1 MPAVAEKENTL
12 VAQLEKTLRARAS
25 HLAIKSKSSELTYA
39 DLDNLSAR
47 CAGALQGES
56 ANRFGPIALMMSHDA
71 HLIAAMAGI
80 LRSGGFYFAL
90 NRSLPPARLRE
101 IVKEV
106 RPWAIIA
113 GPEHAEQAG
122 KLSGSAAKFF
132 SFDELLTKASSFS
145 SALANENSP
154 FAIFYTSGS
163 SQRPRP
169 LVYTH
174 GGTWHN
180 VTNHSRSLRITADDR
195 ITLLSPCSA
204 AASVS
209 AIFGALLNGA
219 SLFLFDPVRE
229 GLPKVRDWIKTE
241 RITVYHSVP
250 SLFRRFAEALEPDD
264 ILHSVRTVKLGGEPV
279 FPPDVDLFRRH
290 FRSDAVLVNGLGLTE
305 ANGNA
310 CHFHIKHDTRIP
322 TATVPVGKPLNGIEI
337 KLLHPDGTDA
347 TSGEIGEIALRG
359 KYIAP
364 AFWTGSDVEQYGLDD
379 DGWFRTGD
387 LGRCDLDGIFE
398 HLGRKDDQLKLRGQW
413 ISVAE
418 IEAALMDVPGVRNAA
433 VLATERDTNAK
444 NIVAFVS
451 WTNGEL
457 TEQELR
463 SALQRR
469 LPVYSLPQR
478 VLSLSQLPLL
488 PNGKIDRVALS
499 YEAERRIKDKT
510 HSPAVPG
517 DALSLQLVRIWENI
531 LGNNSVETTSDF
543 FALGGDSLAAATM
556 LAAVETFFG
565 VHLPV
570 SVLVETPTIEKLAD
584 VIRRGG
590 WSEAELRLVALQL
603 RGTKPPLYCVPGAGS
618 EALAFRQLAAY
629 LGDNQP
635 CFAFQPQGLD
645 GCAPYLHSIE
655 EMATHHITSLR
666 RHQPRGP
673 YYLCGSS
680 LGGVVAF
687 EMAQRLSHDGEEV
700 KFLGLLDT
708 YSGEFPRVRKGLS
721 VWQKLKA
728 AAQSLVPV
736 AQRDD
741 LNFRSLKKGIVDW
754 FRRQLVHLD
763 LRLNFLSRPLPYQ
776 LRFVYL
782 QEVCFAARRRYQLRP
797 FTGKID
803 LFRVEH
809 QPSVDLFEQDPF
821 LGWNGMA
828 LGGIEVHD
836 LPGHHGQHLR
846 EPNVKVLGQ
855 KMLQCLDSGR
865 SS

>member
-12 VAQLEKTLRARAS
+12 VAQLEKTLRSRAS

-80 LRSGGFYFAL
+80 LRSGGFYFVL

-122 KLSGSAAKFF
+122 KLGGSAAKFF
-132 SFDELLTKASSFS
+132 LFDELLTKASSFS

-478 VLSLSQLPLL
+478 VFSLSQLPLL

-708 YSGEFPRVRKGLS
+708 YGGEFPRVRKGLS
-721 VWQKLKA
+721 VGQKLKV

-763 LRLNFLSRPLPYQ
+763 LRLNFRSRPLPYQ

-809 QPSVDLFEQDPF
+809 QPSADLFEQDPF

-846 EPNVKVLGQ
+846 EPNVKILGQ
-855 KMLQCLDSGR
+855 KMLQCLDPDR

>member
-1 MPAVAEKENTL
+1 MTAVAEKQNTL
-12 VAQLEKTLRARAS
+12 VSQLEKTLRARAS
-25 HLAIKSKSSELTYA
+25 QLAIKSKSSELTYA
-39 DLDNLSAR
+39 DLDELSAR
-47 CAGALQGES
+47 CAGALQRES
-56 ANRFGPIALMMSHDA
+56 ANRFAPIALMMSHDA
-71 HLIAAMAGI
+71 HLIAAMVGI
-80 LRSGGFYFAL
+80 LRSGGFYFVL

-106 RPWAIIA
+106 RPWAIVA
-113 GPEHAEQAG
+113 DSKHAEQAR
-122 KLSGSAAKFF
+122 KISGSASKFF
-132 SFDELLTKASSFS
+132 LFGELLTKAGSFS
-145 SALANENSP
+145 SPPANENDP

-180 VTNHSRSLRITADDR
+180 VTNHSRSLRIVADDR

-229 GLPKVRDWIKTE
+229 GLHNLGDWIRTE

-250 SLFRRFAEALEPDD
+250 SLFRRFAEALEPDE
-264 ILHSVRTVKLGGEPV
+264 IFHSIRTVKLGGEPV
-279 FPPDVDLFRRH
+279 FPPDVDLFRRQ

-310 CHFHIKHDTRIP
+310 CHFHIEHDAQIP
-322 TATVPVGKPLNGIEI
+322 TATVPVGKPLDGIEI
-337 KLLHPDGTDA
+337 KLLRTDRTEA
-347 TSGEIGEIALRG
+347 ICGETGEIALRG

-364 AFWTGSDVEQYGLDD
+364 AFWTGTNAEQYGLDN

-387 LGRCDLDGIFE
+387 LGRCDADGVFE

-413 ISVAE
+413 ISLAE
-418 IEAALMDVPGVRNAA
+418 IEAALMEVPGVRGAA
-433 VLATERDTNAK
+433 VLATERDPDAK
-444 NIVAFVS
+444 NIIAFVS

-463 SALQRR
+463 SALQRQ
-469 LPVYSLPQR
+469 LPVYSLPQH
-478 VLSLSQLPLL
+478 VFGLSQLPLL

-499 YEAERRIKDKT
+499 REAARRIKNKT
-510 HSPAVPG
+510 HSPAVPS

-570 SVLVETPTIEKLAD
+570 SALVDAPTIEKLAE
-584 VIRRGG
+584 VIRQGG
-590 WSEAELRLVALQL
+590 WSEAQLRLVALRL

-618 EALAFRQLAAY
+618 EALAFRELAAH

-645 GCAPYLHSIE
+645 GCARYLRSIE
-655 EMATHHITSLR
+655 EMAAHYIASLR

-687 EMAQRLSHDGEEV
+687 EMARCLSQNGEEV

-708 YSGEFPRVRKGLS
+708 YGGEFPKVRKGLS
-721 VWQKLKA
+721 VGQKLKV

-736 AQRDD
+736 AQRDNP
-741 LNFRSLKKGIVDW
+741 NFRSLRKGIVDW
-754 FRRQLVHLD
+754 FRRRLVHLD
-763 LRLNFLSRPLPYQ
+763 LRFNFRRRPLPYR
-776 LRFVYL
+776 LRFLYL

-797 FTGKID
+797 FSGRID

-809 QPSVDLFEQDPF
+809 QPSAELFEHDPF

-828 LGGIEVHD
+828 LGGIEIHH
-836 LPGHHGQHLR
+836 LPGYHGQHLR
-846 EPNVKVLGQ
+846 EPNVKSLGQ
-855 KMLQCLDSGR
+855 EMLACLDSDRRG
-865 SS
+865 

>member
-12 VAQLEKTLRARAS
+12 VAQLEKTLRSRAS

-39 DLDNLSAR
+39 DLDNLSGR
-47 CAGALQGES
+47 CAGSLQRES
-56 ANRFGPIALMMSHDA
+56 ANRFTPIALMMSHDA
-71 HLIAAMAGI
+71 HLIAAMVSI
-80 LRSGGFYFAL
+80 LRSGGFYFVL
-90 NRSLPPARLRE
+90 NRSLPAARLRE
-101 IVKEV
+101 IVKQV
-106 RPWAIIA
+106 RPWAIVA
-113 GPEHAEQAG
+113 DSAHAEQAR
-122 KLSGSAAKFF
+122 KLSGSAAKVF
-132 SFDELLTKASSFS
+132 SFEELLTKAGSFS
-145 SALANENSP
+145 SAPANENSP

-180 VTNHSRSLRITADDR
+180 VTNHSRSLQITAADR

-219 SLFLFDPVRE
+219 SLFLFDPVGE
-229 GLPKVRDWIKTE
+229 GLPKLGDWIRTE

-250 SLFRRFAEALEPDD
+250 SLFRRFAEALERDE
-264 ILHSVRTVKLGGEPV
+264 ILHSVRMVKLGGEPV

-290 FRSDAVLVNGLGLTE
+290 FRRDTVLVNGLGLTE

-310 CHFHIKHDTRIP
+310 CHFHIKQDTRIS
-322 TATVPVGKPLNGIEI
+322 TATVPVGKPLDGIEI
-337 KLLHPDGTDA
+337 KLLNADKTEA
-347 TSGEIGEIALRG
+347 TSGETAEIALRG

-364 AFWTGSDVEQYGLDD
+364 AFWTGSNVEQYGLDD

-387 LGRCDLDGIFE
+387 LGRCDPDGIFE
-398 HLGRKDDQLKLRGQW
+398 HLGRRDDQLKLRGQW

-418 IEAALMDVPGVRNAA
+418 IEAALMEVPGVRNAA
-433 VLATERDTNAK
+433 ALATERDADTK
-444 NIVAFVS
+444 NIIAFAS
-451 WTNGEL
+451 WNNGEL
-457 TEQELR
+457 TEQEVR

-478 VLSLSQLPLL
+478 VFSLSQLPLL

-499 YEAERRIKDKT
+499 HEAERRIKDKA

-556 LAAVETFFG
+556 LAAVESFFG
-565 VHLPV
+565 VNLPV
-570 SVLVETPTIEKLAD
+570 SALLEAPTIEKLSEL
-584 VIRRGG
+584 IRKGG
-590 WSEAELRLVALQL
+590 WSEAELRLVALRL

-618 EALAFRQLAAY
+618 EALAFRELAAH

-635 CFAFQPQGLD
+635 CFALQPQGLD
-645 GCAPYLHSIE
+645 GCASYLHSIE
-655 EMATHHITSLR
+655 EMATHHIASLR

-687 EMAQRLSHDGEEV
+687 EMARRLSQDGEEV

-708 YSGEFPRVRKGLS
+708 YGGEFPKVRKGLS
-721 VWQKLKA
+721 VGQKLKV

-741 LNFRSLKKGIVDW
+741 LNFRSLRRGIVDW

-763 LRLNFLSRPLPYQ
+763 LRFNFRSRPLPYR

-782 QEVCFAARRRYQLRP
+782 QEVCFAARRRYRLRP
-797 FTGKID
+797 FSGKID

-809 QPSVDLFEQDPF
+809 QPSADLFEQDPF

-828 LGGIEVHD
+828 LGGIEAHD
-836 LPGHHGQHLR
+836 LPGYHGQHLR
-846 EPNVKVLGQ
+846 EPNVKILGQ
-855 KMLQCLDSGR
+855 KMLRCLDSDR

>member
-12 VAQLEKTLRARAS
+12 VAQLEKTLRSRAS

-39 DLDNLSAR
+39 DLDNLSGR
-47 CAGALQGES
+47 CAGALRRGS
-56 ANRFGPIALMMSHDA
+56 ANRFAPIALMMSHDA
-71 HLIAAMAGI
+71 HLIAAMVGI
-80 LRSGGFYFAL
+80 LRSGGFYFVL
-90 NRSLPPARLRE
+90 NRSLPAARSRE
-101 IVKEV
+101 IVKQV
-106 RPWAIIA
+106 RPWAIVA
-113 GPEHAEQAG
+113 DSEHAEQAQ
-122 KLSGSAAKFF
+122 KLSGSAAKVF

-145 SALANENSP
+145 SAPACENSP

-180 VTNHSRSLRITADDR
+180 VTNHSRSLQITAADR

-229 GLPKVRDWIKTE
+229 GLPKLGDWIRTE

-250 SLFRRFAEALEPDD
+250 SLFRRFAEALERDE
-264 ILHSVRTVKLGGEPV
+264 ILHSVRMVKLGGEPV

-290 FRSDAVLVNGLGLTE
+290 FRRDTVFVNGLGLTE

-310 CHFHIKHDTRIP
+310 CHFHIKHDTRIS
-322 TATVPVGKPLNGIEI
+322 TATVPVGKPLDGIEI
-337 KLLHPDGTDA
+337 KLLHPDRTEA
-347 TSGEIGEIALRG
+347 TSGETGEIALRG

-364 AFWTGSDVEQYGLDD
+364 AFWTGSNVEQYGLDD

-387 LGRCDLDGIFE
+387 LGRCDPDGIFE
-398 HLGRKDDQLKLRGQW
+398 HLGRRDDQLKLRGQW

-418 IEAALMDVPGVRNAA
+418 IEAALMEVTGVRNAA
-433 VLATERDTNAK
+433 ALATERDADTK
-444 NIVAFVS
+444 NIIAFVS
-451 WTNGEL
+451 WNNGEL
-457 TEQELR
+457 TEQEVR

-478 VLSLSQLPLL
+478 VFSLSQLPLL

-499 YEAERRIKDKT
+499 HEAERRIKDKA

-556 LAAVETFFG
+556 LAAVESFFG
-565 VHLPV
+565 VNLPV
-570 SVLVETPTIEKLAD
+570 SALLEAPTIEKLSEL
-584 VIRRGG
+584 IRKGG

-618 EALAFRQLAAY
+618 EALAFRELAAH

-666 RHQPRGP
+666 RHQPHGP

-687 EMAQRLSHDGEEV
+687 EMARRLSQDGEEV

-708 YSGEFPRVRKGLS
+708 YGGEFPKVRKGLS
-721 VWQKLKA
+721 VGQKLKV

-741 LNFRSLKKGIVDW
+741 LNFRSLRRGIVDW
-754 FRRQLVHLD
+754 FRRRLVHLD
-763 LRLNFLSRPLPYQ
+763 LRFNFRSRPLSYR

-797 FTGKID
+797 FSGKID

-809 QPSVDLFEQDPF
+809 QPSADLFEQDPF

-836 LPGHHGQHLR
+836 LPGCHGQHLR
-846 EPNVKVLGQ
+846 EPNVKILGQ
-855 KMLQCLDSGR
+855 EMLRCFDSDR

>member
-1 MPAVAEKENTL
+1 MPAVAEKQNTL
-12 VAQLEKTLRARAS
+12 GSQLEKTLRSRAS

-47 CAGALQGES
+47 CASALLGES
-56 ANRFGPIALMMSHDA
+56 ANRFAPIALMMSHDA
-71 HLIAAMAGI
+71 NLIAAMIGI
-80 LRSGGFYFAL
+80 LRSGGFYFVL

-106 RPWAIIA
+106 RPSAIVA
-113 GPEHAEQAG
+113 DSEHAEQAR
-122 KLSGSAAKFF
+122 KLSGSGVKFF
-132 SFDELLTKASSFS
+132 PFDELLTQVGSFLP
-145 SALANENSP
+145 AAANENSP

-180 VTNHSRSLRITADDR
+180 VMNHSRSLRIAADDR

-209 AIFGALLNGA
+209 AIFGALPNGA
-219 SLFLFDPVRE
+219 SLFLFDPVHE
-229 GLPKVRDWIKTE
+229 GLPKLRDWIRTE

-250 SLFRRFAEALEPDD
+250 SLFRRFAEALAPDE
-264 ILHSVRTVKLGGEPV
+264 ILHSIRTVKLGGEPV

-290 FRSDAVLVNGLGLTE
+290 FQSGSVLVNGLGLTE

-310 CHFHIKHDTRIP
+310 CHFHIKHDTQIP
-322 TATVPVGKPLNGIEI
+322 TATVPVGKPLDGIEI
-337 KLLHPDGTDA
+337 KLLRADRTET
-347 TSGEIGEIALRG
+347 TSGETGEIALRG

-364 AFWTGSDVEQYGLDD
+364 AFWTGSNVEQYGLDD
-379 DGWFRTGD
+379 EGWFRTGD
-387 LGRCDLDGIFE
+387 LGRCDSNGIFE
-398 HLGRKDDQLKLRGQW
+398 HLGRRDDQLKLRGQW

-418 IEAALMDVPGVRNAA
+418 IEAALMEVPGVRDAA
-433 VLATERDTNAK
+433 VLATERDAEAK
-444 NIVAFVS
+444 SIIAFVS

-478 VLSLSQLPLL
+478 VFGLSQLPLL

-499 YEAERRIKDKT
+499 HEAVRRIKNKT
-510 HSPAVPG
+510 HSPALPG

-570 SVLVETPTIEKLAD
+570 SALVETPTIEKLAE
-584 VIRRGG
+584 VIRHGG
-590 WSEAELRLVALQL
+590 WSEAQLRLVALQL
-603 RGTKPPLYCVPGAGS
+603 RGTKPPLHCVPGAGS
-618 EALAFRQLAAY
+618 EALAFRQLAAH

-687 EMAQRLSHDGEEV
+687 EMARRLSKDGEEV

-708 YSGEFPRVRKGLS
+708 YGGEFPKVRKGLS
-721 VWQKLKA
+721 AGQKLKV

-736 AQRDD
+736 AQRDN
-741 LNFRSLKKGIVDW
+741 LNFRSLRKGIVDW

-763 LRLNFLSRPLPYQ
+763 LRFSFRTRPLPYR
-776 LRFVYL
+776 LRFIYL
-782 QEVCFAARRRYQLRP
+782 QEVSFAARRRYRLQP
-797 FTGKID
+797 FSGRID

-809 QPSVDLFEQDPF
+809 QPSTELFEQDPF

-828 LGGIEVHD
+828 FGGIEIHD
-836 LPGHHGQHLR
+836 LPGYHGQHLR
-846 EPNVKVLGQ
+846 EPNVKILGQ
-855 KMLQCLDSGR
+855 KMLACLDSDQR
-865 SS
+865 S

>member
-1 MPAVAEKENTL
+1 MLAVAEKEDTL
-12 VAQLEKTLRARAS
+12 VSQLEKTLRSRAS
-25 HLAIKSKSSELTYA
+25 RLAIKSKSSELTYA
-39 DLDNLSAR
+39 DLDSLSAR
-47 CAGALQGES
+47 CAGALQRES
-56 ANRFGPIALMMSHDA
+56 ANRFAPIALMMSHDV
-71 HLIAAMAGI
+71 HLIAAMVGI
-80 LRSGGFYFAL
+80 LRSGGFYFVL

-106 RPWAIIA
+106 RPWAIVA
-113 GPEHAEQAG
+113 DSEHAEQG
-122 KLSGSAAKFF
+122 RKLSGSAAKFF
-132 SFDELLTKASSFS
+132 LFDELLTKAGSFS
-145 SALANENSP
+145 SAPANENSP

-180 VTNHSRSLRITADDR
+180 VTNHSRSLRVTADDR

-229 GLPKVRDWIKTE
+229 GLHKLRDWIRTE

-250 SLFRRFAEALEPDD
+250 SLFRRFAETLERDE

-290 FRSDAVLVNGLGLTE
+290 FQTDTVLVNGLGLTE

-310 CHFHIKHDTRIP
+310 CHFHIEHGAQIP
-322 TATVPVGKPLNGIEI
+322 TATVPVGKPLDGIEI
-337 KLLHPDGTDA
+337 KLLHADRTEA
-347 TSGEIGEIALRG
+347 TSGETGEIALRG

-364 AFWTGSDVEQYGLDD
+364 TFWTGSNVEQYGLDN

-387 LGRCDLDGIFE
+387 LGRCSSDGVFE

-413 ISVAE
+413 ISLAE
-418 IEAALMDVPGVRNAA
+418 IEAALMDVPGVRGAA
-433 VLATERDTNAK
+433 VLATERDADTK
-444 NIVAFVS
+444 NIIAFVS

-469 LPVYSLPQR
+469 LPVYSLPHR
-478 VLSLSQLPLL
+478 VFGLSQLPLL

-499 YEAERRIKDKT
+499 HEVARRIKNKK
-510 HSPAVPG
+510 HSRAEP
-517 DALSLQLVRIWENI
+517 DDTLSLQLVRIWENI
-531 LGNNSVETTSDF
+531 LGNKNVETTSDF

-556 LAAVETFFG
+556 LAAVETFFD

-570 SVLVETPTIEKLAD
+570 SALVEAPTIEKLAEI
-584 VIRRGG
+584 IRHGG
-590 WSEAELRLVALQL
+590 WSEAQLRLVALQL

-618 EALAFRQLAAY
+618 EALAFREFAAH
-629 LGDNQP
+629 LGDDQP

-645 GCAPYLHSIE
+645 GCTPYLRSIE
-655 EMATHHITSLR
+655 EMATQHIASLR

-687 EMAQRLSHDGEEV
+687 EMARLLSRDREEV

-708 YSGEFPRVRKGLS
+708 YGGEFPRVKKGLS
-721 VWQKLKA
+721 IGQKLKV

-741 LNFRSLKKGIVDW
+741 LNFRVLRKGIVDW
-754 FRRQLVHLD
+754 FRRRLVHLD
-763 LRLNFLSRPLPYQ
+763 LRFNFRGRPLPYR

-782 QEVCFAARRRYQLRP
+782 QEVCFAARRRYELLP
-797 FTGKID
+797 FAGKID
-803 LFRVEH
+803 LFRVGH
-809 QPSVDLFEQDPF
+809 QPSAELFEQDPF

-836 LPGHHGQHLR
+836 LPGYHGQHLR
-846 EPNVKVLGQ
+846 EPNVKILGQ
-855 KMLQCLDSGR
+855 KMLRCLDSARG
-865 SS
+865 S

>member
-12 VAQLEKTLRARAS
+12 VAQLEKTLRSRAS

-80 LRSGGFYFAL
+80 LRSGGFYFVL

-113 GPEHAEQAG
+113 GPEHAEQAEN
-122 KLSGSAAKFF
+122 LSGSAAKFF
-132 SFDELLTKASSFS
+132 LFDELLTKASSFS

-279 FPPDVDLFRRH
+279 FPADVDLFRRH

-398 HLGRKDDQLKLRGQW
+398 HFGRKDDQLKLRGQW

-478 VLSLSQLPLL
+478 VFSLSQLPLL

-618 EALAFRQLAAY
+618 EALAFRQLAAH

-708 YSGEFPRVRKGLS
+708 YGGEFPRVRKGLS
-721 VWQKLKA
+721 VGQKLKV

-763 LRLNFLSRPLPYQ
+763 LRLNFRSRPLPYQ

-809 QPSVDLFEQDPF
+809 QPSADLFEQDPF

-846 EPNVKVLGQ
+846 EPNVKILGQ

-865 SS
+865 GS